1 MMEADES
8 FIVFRGIIEVLK
20 KGQSRAFTSLGE
32 KKIKIKYRTFKKAD
46 LQGNGQGDVSF
57 C

>member
-1 MMEADES
+1 MEADES

-32 KKIKIKYRTFKKAD
+32 EKKIKYRTFKKAD